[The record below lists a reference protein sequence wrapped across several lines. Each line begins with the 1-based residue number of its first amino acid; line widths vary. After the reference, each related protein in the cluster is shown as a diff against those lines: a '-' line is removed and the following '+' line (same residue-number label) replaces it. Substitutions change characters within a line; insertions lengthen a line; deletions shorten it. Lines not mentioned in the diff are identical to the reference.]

1 MPWNCKR
8 VPYQS
13 LTVLPHVVF
22 ALEKQ
27 PVFAGVQMG
36 LSQSP
41 IGTKDSLLY
50 MVTRS
55 LDIPGLHAQFLS
67 FKKELKSCSI
77 MVITFLGRTKLLAQ

>member
-1 MPWNCKR
+1 
-8 VPYQS
+8 
-13 LTVLPHVVF
+13 
-22 ALEKQ
+22 
-27 PVFAGVQMG
+27 MG

-77 MVITFLGRTKLLAQ
+77 MVITYLGRTKLLAQ